1 MLQVDGR
8 QGRGKLPQVRSG
20 RADQRAQLSE
30 TPMSG
35 CNLLIASRHHQGKP
49 SRIVPVRF
57 HPKARLFN
65 RPRLR
70 AFRPARHRLMEVR
83 KVQKA
88 SVIEARKP
96 LRGYAANPLPA
107 RHIHA
112 EVTGKQGDR
121 FGMRSQVQG
130 RPGWSEIARP
140 EGAARRGGLHKR
152 VPIFR
157 AWRRST
163 KARKTGETAR
173 VGVGPCHALSRRARG
188 AGPLVDWKGDRT
200 CGLRYYD
207 DDEVGCGQ
215 DQHGRPHPRTGDET
229 RFCAG
234 HRHERPKRCT
244 AQLSNIL

>member
-1 MLQVDGR
+1 VLQVDGR
-8 QGRGKLPQVRSG
+8 QGRWKLPQVRSG
-20 RADQRAQLSE
+20 RTDQRAHLSE

-88 SVIEARKP
+88 SVIESRKP

-112 EVTGKQGDR
+112 EVTGNRVIALGRGHHVASAGATRAECDR
-121 FGMRSQVQG
+121 PSG
-130 RPGWSEIARP
+130 R
-140 EGAARRGGLHKR
+140 
-152 VPIFR
+152 
-157 AWRRST
+157 RRS
-163 KARKTGETAR
+163 KSGSAQARADISSVEEIDESAEDRRDRSGRRRPLPRFTPAR
-173 VGVGPCHALSRRARG
+173 ERGWPLSRLERG
-188 AGPLVDWKGDRT
+188 SNLWAPL
-200 CGLRYYD
+200 L
-207 DDEVGCGQ
+207 
-215 DQHGRPHPRTGDET
+215 
-229 RFCAG
+229 
-234 HRHERPKRCT
+234 
-244 AQLSNIL
+244 